1 MEITHQQLMAALIQ
15 AATDAREQG
24 LAAMDQK
31 PSGAAALALEN
42 AYGFG
47 YMTSWFAS
55 IARKHPAVLK
65 ELLSDP
71 RVIQAQQTLENA
83 R

>member
-15 AATDAREQG
+15 VTHDSTETPWTPAQA
-24 LAAMDQK
+24 
-31 PSGAAALALEN
+31 N

-71 RVIQAQQTLENA
+71 RVIQAQQTLENSW
-83 R
+83 

>member
-1 MEITHQQLMAALIQ
+1 MEKQMEITHQQLMATLQQVVHGENLEAVWTS
-15 AATDAREQG
+15 AG
-24 LAAMDQK
+24 L
-31 PSGAAALALEN
+31 N

-71 RVIQAQQTLENA
+71 RVIRAQQTLENA